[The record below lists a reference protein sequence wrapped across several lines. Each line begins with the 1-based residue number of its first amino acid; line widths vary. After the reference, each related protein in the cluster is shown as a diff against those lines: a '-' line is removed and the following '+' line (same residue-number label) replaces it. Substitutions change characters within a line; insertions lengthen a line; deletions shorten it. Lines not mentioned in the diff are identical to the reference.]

1 MKNRLTKRAM
11 WLAMLG
17 AFLCAASYTFAASA
31 DAAHIEAEFVARPDG
46 SQIIYYLDR
55 LGRHPARKSLLVLIQ
70 GSDCNSVI
78 YNPTIRRFANAYP
91 EADRLMVEK
100 YGIDEKLP
108 YDLNVERSDCP
119 ASYLDN
125 DNPRQRVQDLDRVIS
140 KLVATEGYEK
150 VVTIGGSEGALIG
163 NMLAARSAN
172 INATVAINGGGRWF
186 LDDILYNIDTSES
199 PAEEKTVSKQGI
211 RGLFRAIS
219 ENAKFNVAGSDHG
232 QVWWKTVFAID
243 QQAEL
248 AATTTPVL
256 VIQGGID
263 KSVSPFAA
271 NRLVDELRKSGH
283 GNIEYQFYPELDH
296 GLTNVEG
303 VNQSAKVIGDIA
315 EWLARVDKREHQK
328 GSSN

>member
-1 MKNRLTKRAM
+1 M
-11 WLAMLG
+11 
-17 AFLCAASYTFAASA
+17 
-31 DAAHIEAEFVARPDG
+31 
-46 SQIIYYLDR
+46 
-55 LGRHPARKSLLVLIQ
+55 LIQ

-78 YNPTIRRFANAYP
+78 HNPTIRRFANAYP

-108 YDLNVERSDCP
+108 YDLNVERSDYP

-172 INATVAINGGGRWF
+172 INATIAINGGGRWF
-186 LDDILYNIDTSES
+186 LDDILYSIDTSES
-199 PAEEKTVSKQGI
+199 PAEEKTASKQGI

-219 ENAKFNVAGSDHG
+219 ENAKFDVAGSDHG
-232 QVWWKTVFAID
+232 QIWWKAVFAID

-248 AATTTPVL
+248 AATTKPVL

-271 NRLVDELRKSGH
+271 TRLVDELRKAGH
-283 GNIEYQFYPELDH
+283 GNIDYQFYPELDH
-296 GLTNVEG
+296 GLTSIEG
-303 VNQSAKVIGDIA
+303 VNQSTKVISHIA
-315 EWLARVDKREHQK
+315 EWLARVDNRAPES
-328 GSSN
+328 GRR